1 MLFVFGFAASA
12 FAIHAD
18 IPSETT
24 ASVASGDTQVTLSG
38 EIRVRYDWRHVGF
51 NSNDSQSETAYMNE
65 RIRLGIEAKMSP
77 NTTGMIQLTSETDPA
92 QADRD
97 NMIGG
102 GTTNGTAN
110 VSGFDQSEA
119 TGLFSKFLNGGNEL
133 KGQIAIR
140 QMWIMHQGT
149 GLLGIPAGIKV
160 GHMPIILGSGLFL
173 DHSYYGDDGIIF
185 FMMPVKELEI
195 DLVGLDL
202 ANGYFSTGT
211 AATVT
216 KSNHDNGYAFIANY
230 KASPTTGVSFDTT
243 YVDDQNI
250 GDLSGAM
257 GVYPDIH
264 MWNFGLRG
272 KTEVE
277 GFRLKVDGEAQVGQ
291 LRQLA
296 TQNIDFKGYALQAGA
311 GYTLDPV
318 KLDLEFGYGS
328 GDSGKHSRDI
338 NTFVTSQGPEST
350 FGDPYR
356 GVGIQGGIQ
365 GPYVYNYRTI
375 NAAGETFGGL
385 ANTWYV
391 RLGGDTDLTKDLN
404 FDAALFYLRAV
415 DAITS
420 QNVGLYNLLANPL
433 TGAADPFSASNVN
446 NSGYKAKKDIGEEVD
461 ARLTYKIDKGLI
473 TWVEGG
479 YLWAGDFWRAV
490 SAVTPGNNPK
500 DAYTMRTGIQLNF

>member
-18 IPSETT
+18 IPSESTPT
-24 ASVASGDTQVTLSG
+24 VAAGETQITLSG

-51 NSNDSQSETAYMNE
+51 NNPDTQTEYAYMNE

-77 NTTGMIQLTSETDPA
+77 NTTGMIQLTSETDPS

-97 NMIGG
+97 NLVGG
-102 GTTNGTAN
+102 GTTSATGN
-110 VSGFDQSEA
+110 VSGYDQSEA
-119 TGLFSKFLNGGNEL
+119 TGIFSKFLNGGNEL
-133 KGQIAIR
+133 KGQISIR

-173 DHSYYGDDGIIF
+173 DHSYFGDDAVIA

-195 DLVGLDL
+195 DAVWVDL
-202 ANGYFSTGT
+202 GGGYFSTGT
-211 AATVT
+211 AANVRN
-216 KSNHDNGYAFIANY
+216 SNRDNGYAFIANY
-230 KASPTTGVSFDTT
+230 KASPTTGVSFDAT

-250 GDLSGAM
+250 GDSGTA
-257 GVYPDIH
+257 GNYADIH
-264 MWNFGLRG
+264 IANFGLRG
-272 KTEVE
+272 KTEFE
-277 GFRLKVDGEAQVGQ
+277 GFRFKLDGELQTGKIQ
-291 LRQLA
+291 DIG
-296 TQNIDFKGYALQAGA
+296 THNIDTKGYLVQAGV

-328 GDSGKHSRDI
+328 GDSGKAGNEI
-338 NTFVTSQGPEST
+338 KTYITGQGPEST
-350 FGDPYR
+350 FADPYR

-385 ANTWYV
+385 ANTWYA
-391 RLGGDTDLTKDLN
+391 RLGGNADLMKDMN
-404 FDAALFYLRAV
+404 FDAAFFYLQAV

-420 QNVGLYNLLANPL
+420 QNVGLYNFLANPL
-433 TGAADPFSASNVN
+433 SGTADPFSVSNVN
-446 NSGYKAKKDIGEEVD
+446 NKKYNAKKDIGEEVD

-490 SAVTPGNNPK
+490 STVPAGSNPK